1 MPKRLSPLLRQLWRL
16 RPDLREEILERREK
30 QSVAFWPG
38 ILLGPLDISRGVSY
52 RQTDARVGGWRDE
65 IGDWSWWHLTDELF
79 AGAGF
84 TLQLVPDLASDV
96 FLHGTVRG
104 TNESVITGA
113 GAWTNAVVVDYV
125 VDAGE
130 ATITN
135 ESGDV
140 LGTLTSEI
148 RGWVAYVPDVGPV
161 ASFED
166 ARILNVDCPSGCP
179 EETVDGEV
187 ISHTELLL
195 RELPVATETSTWGSI
210 KQRW

>member
-1 MPKRLSPLLRQLWRL
+1 MGF
-16 RPDLREEILERREK
+16 RETGTHI
-30 QSVAFWPG
+30 
-38 ILLGPLDISRGVSY
+38 
-52 RQTDARVGGWRDE
+52 GGWRDG